1 MIFALDATAPSAP
14 PVPGGRAGSRED
26 LAAAPDSTRERVKQ
40 TISEH
45 GPVTAGELAQRLGL
59 TPAAVRRHLESLAE
73 AGLVEEHEKAGA
85 QVRRRGRPARSYVL
99 SEAGHADLRGDY
111 RDLAAEVLHFL
122 AEQGGE
128 AAVAAFA
135 QSRAADLATRLG
147 RHVQDHDRPL
157 AERTEALAAGL
168 RREGYAASAR
178 PVGDDTPLA
187 GVQLCQGHCPV
198 RDVAA
203 EFPQICDAEAEMF
216 SALLGVHVQRLA
228 TQAQGD
234 HVCTTFVPLTP
245 QARDDAPTDR
255 AVRANSPA
263 TERDAR

>member
-122 AEQGGE
+122 AEQGRGCRRR
-128 AAVAAFA
+128 V
-135 QSRAADLATRLG
+135 RAAPGG
-147 RHVQDHDRPL
+147 RSRDPARSPRAGPRPP
-157 AERTEALAAGL
+157 ARRAHRGAGRRAAPRGL
-168 RREGYAASAR
+168 RRLGPARRRRHPARRRAAVPGTLPGAR
-178 PVGDDTPLA
+178 
-187 GVQLCQGHCPV
+187 
-198 RDVAA
+198 R
-203 EFPQICDAEAEMF
+203 
-216 SALLGVHVQRLA
+216 RRR
-228 TQAQGD
+228 
-234 HVCTTFVPLTP
+234 VPPDL
-245 QARDDAPTDR
+245 
-255 AVRANSPA
+255 
-263 TERDAR
+263 